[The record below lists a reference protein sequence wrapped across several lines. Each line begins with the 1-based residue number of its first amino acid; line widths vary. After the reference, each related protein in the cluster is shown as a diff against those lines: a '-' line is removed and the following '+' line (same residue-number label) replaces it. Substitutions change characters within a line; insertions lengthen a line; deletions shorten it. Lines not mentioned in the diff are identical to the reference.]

1 MGYLFILDLL
11 IHKSETIMTPSE
23 ENCKG
28 CPFSTN
34 WGGPYGLVDV
44 PACDHPSLKK
54 TALIPDE
61 LDECPKDKKDKR

>member
-1 MGYLFILDLL
+1 
-11 IHKSETIMTPSE
+11 MTPSK

-61 LDECPKDKKDKR
+61 LDECPKEKKDKR